1 MAKLAGSPP
10 PPVVLKLKVP
20 SPPLVCLCTVRL
32 ATAWLVKLQLPA
44 DPAVVSAKLP
54 QPPLELKPAVANS
67 ETLRLAP
74 AAAVTT
80 YTEPGGPLPVLEV
93 DSGGSQPA
101 PMVGEL

>member
-44 DPAVVSAKLP
+44 APGVVSVMLPLLLQPLERKLDAAESLSSPPPGAFKAPAV
-54 QPPLELKPAVANS
+54 
-67 ETLRLAP
+67 LASP
-74 AAAVTT
+74 VVL
-80 YTEPGGPLPVLEV
+80 LPVV
-93 DSGGSQPA
+93 RG
-101 PMVGEL
+101 VGRVA